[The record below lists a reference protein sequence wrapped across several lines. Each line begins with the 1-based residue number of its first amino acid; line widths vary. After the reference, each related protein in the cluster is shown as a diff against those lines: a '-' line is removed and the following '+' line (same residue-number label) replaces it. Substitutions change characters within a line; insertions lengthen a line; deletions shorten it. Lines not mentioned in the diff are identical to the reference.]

1 MTTTRSTLSRSLLPA
16 IAGAALIVGGL
27 DLTAYARD
35 DQATHDATHQATHDA
50 THDTA
55 ARGAAAPRPG
65 HAFKYLIPKGTTV
78 PFGFRLKGLPKG
90 NYLASYDI
98 AMSTSV
104 DDPPL
109 CNISDSRTP
118 FAVRGFG
125 TVHDGVSHSVAS
137 GLVHVARR
145 GDAGISCDQGDTT
158 ITLFHSQNYVV
169 LTPVTKV
176 TVGDVGPIR

>member
-1 MTTTRSTLSRSLLPA
+1 MNTIKRSLLPA
-16 IAGAALIVGGL
+16 LAGAALIVGGL

-35 DQATHDATHQATHDA
+35 DHAAQGTG
-50 THDTA
+50 HDTA
-55 ARGAAAPRPG
+55 ARAASATPQPG
-65 HAFKYLIPKGTTV
+65 HAFKYLIPRDTTV

-125 TVHDGVSHSVAS
+125 VVHDGVSHSVAS

-145 GDAGISCDQGDTT
+145 GDAGVSCDQGDTT
-158 ITLFHSQNYVV
+158 INFVHSQNYVV